1 MKRVILRFNIRNGV
15 LRKKIYY
22 YMCRKKE
29 RFVKEK
35 IASLGEFIGAN
46 QLIVLFCFLVQNL
59 SNEVKTRGMDA
70 VFSEKARTD
79 TTT

>member
-1 MKRVILRFNIRNGV
+1 
-15 LRKKIYY
+15 
-22 YMCRKKE
+22 MCRKKE

>member
-1 MKRVILRFNIRNGV
+1 VKRVTLRANMRDGV

-35 IASLGEFIGAN
+35 IASLDGFTSAN
-46 QLIVLFCFLVQNL
+46 QPILLFCF
-59 SNEVKTRGMDA
+59 
-70 VFSEKARTD
+70 
-79 TTT
+79 